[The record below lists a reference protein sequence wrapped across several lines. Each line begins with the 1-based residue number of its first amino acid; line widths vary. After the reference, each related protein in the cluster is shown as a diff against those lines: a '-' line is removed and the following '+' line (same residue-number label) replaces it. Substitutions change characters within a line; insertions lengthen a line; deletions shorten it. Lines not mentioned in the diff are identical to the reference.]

1 MERTTFIGLDVSKQ
15 TIAVAVA
22 LDEAREPTRYL
33 GRFPNTPDALRRL
46 CKKLHQDGRE
56 LHFCYE
62 AGPFGYALH
71 RRLERWGHRCDVIA
85 PSLIPSRPGDRVKTD
100 RRDALTLAAALRAG
114 QLTAVWVPD
123 TTHEAIRS
131 LVRLGRTVAD
141 DVRRAKQ
148 QIIGFCFVHE
158 RIYDGKS
165 SWTRSHRRWLV
176 EQTFDHEALAFVFSE
191 LLMRLEKAEGF
202 RERVRAELAQTIQE
216 WALYPVVEAI
226 QALRGFGWENA
237 AIVVAEIGDIRRFA
251 TAPQFMAYLGL
262 TPSEASSGGTRRR
275 GGITKAGN
283 GLARTA
289 LVEAAWT
296 YRFPARFSHAIRQR
310 SAALPEPLRDKAWAA
325 QVRLC
330 RRSRAFAQRGMPSPK
345 IVTAIARELA
355 GFLWAIARM
364 VQPNMA

>member
-1 MERTTFIGLDVSKQ
+1 
-15 TIAVAVA
+15 
-22 LDEAREPTRYL
+22 
-33 GRFPNTPDALRRL
+33 
-46 CKKLHQDGRE
+46 
-56 LHFCYE
+56 
-62 AGPFGYALH
+62 
-71 RRLERWGHRCDVIA
+71 
-85 PSLIPSRPGDRVKTD
+85 
-100 RRDALTLAAALRAG
+100 
-114 QLTAVWVPD
+114 
-123 TTHEAIRS
+123 
-131 LVRLGRTVAD
+131 
-141 DVRRAKQ
+141 
-148 QIIGFCFVHE
+148 
-158 RIYDGKS
+158 
-165 SWTRSHRRWLV
+165 
-176 EQTFDHEALAFVFSE
+176 
-191 LLMRLEKAEGF
+191 MRLEKAEEF
-202 RERVRAELAQTIQE
+202 HERVRAELAQTIQE

-226 QALRGFGWENA
+226 QAVRGFGWENA

-296 YRFPARFSHAIRQR
+296 YRFPARLSHAIRQR

-330 RRSRAFAQRGMPSPK
+330 RRSRTFAHRGMPSPK